1 MTLIG
6 FYCKVRY
13 TSTMNKENNNKKTH
27 WSWINFI
34 LFKNWAWINKLAKQG
49 CRFKMCGVKN

>member
-1 MTLIG
+1 
-6 FYCKVRY
+6 
-13 TSTMNKENNNKKTH
+13 MNKENNNKKTH